1 MPNKQFVRF
10 DNVDKSYDG
19 KELVVKG
26 LNLDIAE
33 GEFVTMLGPSG
44 SGKTT
49 CLMMLAGFE
58 TPTNGQI
65 YLDNNV
71 ISDDKLND
79 LFKSLKE
86 INAKLWLIEDD
97 KRQCEKDKDFGEKFI
112 KLSRDIHFLNDDRAK
127 IKLEINNYTG
137 SVIKEIKEYTSY

>member
-1 MPNKQFVRF
+1 MSKNDRFVRF

-65 YLDNNV
+65 YLDNNC
-71 ISDDKLND
+71 L
-79 LFKSLKE
+79 L
-86 INAKLWLIEDD
+86 
-97 KRQCEKDKDFGEKFI
+97 
-112 KLSRDIHFLNDDRAK
+112 
-127 IKLEINNYTG
+127 
-137 SVIKEIKEYTSY
+137 YTSPSPRDLSTSRMPSSA